1 MTILLQ
7 ITIERQ
13 HEGSS
18 GTVYADQNN
27 SIYGALVIMQKKR
40 YVEIWYNTDD
50 IQILCVTNVSYSTVT

>member
-13 HEGSS
+13 HAGSS

-27 SIYGALVIMQKKR
+27 SIYGAMVIMQKK
-40 YVEIWYNTDD
+40 EICRNM
-50 IQILCVTNVSYSTVT
+50 I